1 VAASMLTA
9 IYHMLK
15 NRTQHQDLGAN
26 YFDHRST
33 EIKARRLAAL
43 AKLGFQVE
51 LRKLPEVA

>member
-1 VAASMLTA
+1 MLTA